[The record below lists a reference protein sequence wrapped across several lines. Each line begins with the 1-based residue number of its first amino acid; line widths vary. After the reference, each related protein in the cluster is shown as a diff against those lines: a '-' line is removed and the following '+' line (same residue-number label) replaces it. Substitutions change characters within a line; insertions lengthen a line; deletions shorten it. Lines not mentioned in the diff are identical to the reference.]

1 MFMSTEIEML
11 IYALLLFVVT
21 ILIQTLNGIRVY
33 GMKAMSGT
41 REDIPAAPP
50 VFQGRVNR
58 TIANQ
63 IESLILFAPAVLAA
77 DAIGLST
84 SMTVL
89 GAELYLAG
97 RVVHAVAYMF
107 GINYVRTLS
116 FGVGLIG
123 TLMILGAI
131 LGVL

>member
-1 MFMSTEIEML
+1 MSTEIEML

-41 REDIPAAPP
+41 REGIPATPP

-58 TIANQ
+58 TVSNQ
-63 IESLILFAPAVLAA
+63 IESLILFVPAVLAA
-77 DAIGLST
+77 HVLGIST
-84 SMTVL
+84 ATTVL
-89 GAELYLAG
+89 GAQLYLAG

-116 FGVGLIG
+116 FMVGLIG
-123 TLMILGAI
+123 TLMILAAV
-131 LGVL
+131 LGVA